1 MRFYG
6 PATAVVAN
14 SILLL
19 QPAVASCS
27 FQPGF
32 HSAAIGDS
40 VLGMRGLTGRSSC
53 RVGIS
58 FVLGPLLVLILVAGA
73 GAVAAGRDVPARA
86 TKTVKGIVTHWSPTT
101 VAISTGD
108 AIRWKA
114 VVGTHSVTAYGGN
127 WRFNHDMLAG
137 QSVHRIFRQA
147 GTFRFRCTFHSTLT
161 NGVCSGMCGKV
172 VVRS

>member
-6 PATAVVAN
+6 PATSVLAY
-14 SILLL
+14 SILLP
-19 QPAVASCS
+19 QPAVAELLDPAR
-27 FQPGF
+27 FQ
-32 HSAAIGDS
+32 SAAIGDS
-40 VLGMRGLTGRSSC
+40 VLGMRGLTGRSSY
-53 RVGIS
+53 RVGTS
-58 FVLGPLLVLILVAGA
+58 FVLGAFLVSILVAAA
-73 GAVAAGRDVPARA
+73 GAVGAGRDVPARA
-86 TKTVKGIVTHWSPTT
+86 TKAVKGIVTHWSPTT

-108 AIRWKA
+108 TIKWKA

>member
-6 PATAVVAN
+6 PATR
-14 SILLL
+14 SSRTRSCFPS
-19 QPAVASCS
+19 QRWPSCS
-27 FQPGF
+27 IQPGF

-53 RVGIS
+53 RVGTS
-58 FVLGPLLVLILVAGA
+58 FVLGAFVVLILVPAA
-73 GAVAAGRDVPARA
+73 GAVVAHRDVPARA

-101 VAISTGD
+101 VAISTGNT
-108 AIRWKA
+108 IKWKA